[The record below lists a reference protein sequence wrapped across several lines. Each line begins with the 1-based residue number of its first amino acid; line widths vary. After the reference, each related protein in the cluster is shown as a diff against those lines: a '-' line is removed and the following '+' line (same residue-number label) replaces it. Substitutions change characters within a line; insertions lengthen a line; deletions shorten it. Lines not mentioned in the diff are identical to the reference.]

1 MKSNYMKSTKSSIK
15 KRSGK
20 ARISPKDGYPI
31 DRNMLV
37 KYLEGCRQ
45 ALMALNILHE
55 NKISIEAEK
64 STIKK
69 EKIQIKDKAK
79 EFQQFYTINELAEE
93 CLEKFEENCPDIW
106 NDKESIYLEP
116 SAGEGDLLMKLPEGR
131 RVGVDIDPQPNSP
144 EEIIKMDFF
153 KTTRENLNIDKNAS
167 LTLIGNPPFDDIALK
182 FFNHATNVLK
192 PECIAWIL
200 PPSWL
205 SRTRYRDK
213 IDPYYHLI
221 YVMNITCCYV
231 HKNELLNI
239 PTIFGIWRK
248 REIKLK
254 MQPTVLSN
262 PDFEL
267 IKGGQNKIEI
277 LEEENNSE
285 KRRTHFWIRKY
296 IKHENGQAMPPV
308 YDNGQELMASYD
320 KLRTSTPLEKLLTC
334 FCISCSPDKYD
345 KLYKFF
351 GEYKWKE
358 KIGQFESGRGT
369 RDWEL
374 PGRVGITE
382 TILYAAINDSN
393 YLRPYTDIIDKTGEE
408 VQIKNERSRIVRGVE
423 GEDPVGIKE
432 KYKSLGVK
440 VKGPRGG
447 TRKLRRR
454 MKRRNSR
461 RRK

>member
-1 MKSNYMKSTKSSIK
+1 MLPNYMKSTKSSRIK
-15 KRSGK
+15 KSGT
-20 ARISPKDGYPI
+20 ARLAPDGYPI

-37 KYLEGCRQ
+37 KYLEACRKS
-45 ALMALNILHE
+45 LMSLNILHE
-55 NKISIEAEK
+55 NKISIKAEK
-64 STIKK
+64 SKIKP

-79 EFQQFYTINELAEE
+79 DFQQFYTIDELAEE

-106 NDKESIYLEP
+106 NNKESIYLEP

-144 EEIIKMDFF
+144 EEIKKMDFF

-167 LTLIGNPPFDDIALK
+167 LTLIGNPPFNDIALK
-182 FFNHATNVLK
+182 FFNHATKVLN

-248 REIKLK
+248 RELRLQI
-254 MQPTVLSN
+254 QPIILSH

-267 IKGGQNKIEI
+267 IRGEQNKRGI
-277 LEEENNSE
+277 LEEEKNLENR
-285 KRRTHFWIRKY
+285 KTHFWIRKY
-296 IKHENGQAMPPV
+296 IKHENGKPMPPV
-308 YDNGQELMASYD
+308 YSNGNELMVSYD
-320 KLRTSTPLEKLLTC
+320 KLRTSTPLQKLMTC

-345 KLYKFF
+345 ELYNFF
-351 GEYKWKE
+351 NTFKWKE
-358 KIGQFESGRGT
+358 KIGQFESGRGR

-382 TILYAAINDSN
+382 TTLYAAINDSD
-393 YLRPYTDIIDKTGEE
+393 YLRPYTDTIDGKEI
-408 VQIKNERSRIVRGVE
+408 QIKNERSRIMRGVT

-432 KYKSLGVK
+432 KYKNQGVK
-440 VKGPRGG
+440 VKKGG
-447 TRKLRRR
+447 KTKKLKRR

-461 RRK
+461 RRN